1 MLAELS
7 MTPTRTVNSFID
19 DTVGFGD
26 VAKGKNSEIVVLVE
40 DSQQKFTFVQPAPTR
55 DSIGGTQ
62 LRLDQAVTSSS

>member
-1 MLAELS
+1 MLAQLS

-40 DSQQKFTFVQPAPTR
+40 D
-55 DSIGGTQ
+55 
-62 LRLDQAVTSSS
+62 